1 MERHFPLRA
10 PSLFGGRQ
18 GKVSLKALGK
28 RVAADQAVM
37 YATKYYKS
45 RQSTD
50 AFLQGPN
57 RSCTVSRLPGC
68 HGGPRQAAYTREIQR
83 SVQAPYHHQLAG
95 VAGST
100 GALQYP
106 MVFNP
111 RPNIDVSL
119 STSASCPSL
128 IVCHSNLH
136 AVSSGHSTYLLLIP
150 SKYSPYSWLFED
162 TNYAI
167 PEKTWRKI
175 AETSSKKRSTRT
187 KRNFI
192 LSALA
197 LIIAIVMGFLCLVDF
212 TLKTL
217 RSFTFR

>member
-57 RSCTVSRLPGC
+57 RSCTVSRLHGY
-68 HGGPRQAAYTREIQR
+68 HGGPRQAAYTRKIQR
-83 SVQAPYHHQLAG
+83 SVQAPYHYQLAG

-106 MVFNP
+106 MVFNS

-119 STSASCPSL
+119 STSASCPCRIAYRS
-128 IVCHSNLH
+128 SPP
-136 AVSSGHSTYLLLIP
+136 AASSG
-150 SKYSPYSWLFED
+150 
-162 TNYAI
+162 
-167 PEKTWRKI
+167 RC
-175 AETSSKKRSTRT
+175 TSRS
-187 KRNFI
+187 
-192 LSALA
+192 
-197 LIIAIVMGFLCLVDF
+197 
-212 TLKTL
+212 
-217 RSFTFR
+217 